1 MNNNWKDVWGK
12 RTVSDDF
19 SDILSELICLD
30 GFDGKTGKINVV
42 DWVNYIKYISD
53 YIGIKKHESIFEIG
67 CGSGAFLY
75 PFFLKGHI
83 VQGIDYSE
91 SLVKNARK
99 LWNAPIDCLEAIQ
112 VPVLPLF
119 DIVISNSVFFY
130 FPSLEYAEI
139 VIQRMIE
146 KSKHII
152 AILEV
157 PDVTLY
163 DTSEEMRRGEIG
175 EEDYK
180 IKYAGLEHLYYDKEW
195 FIKIGEKYN
204 LKTSIFNQHI
214 SHYKNN
220 DYRFNCIFKKK

>member
-1 MNNNWKDVWGK
+1 M
-12 RTVSDDF
+12 
-19 SDILSELICLD
+19 
-30 GFDGKTGKINVV
+30 
-42 DWVNYIKYISD
+42 
-53 YIGIKKHESIFEIG
+53 
-67 CGSGAFLY
+67 
-75 PFFLKGHI
+75 
-83 VQGIDYSE
+83 
-91 SLVKNARK
+91 VKNARK

-130 FPSLEYAEI
+130 FPSLESAEI